1 MLARAADQLT
11 TSGAG
16 VSVRAALMRIVLDRK
31 LFVGIRVDN
40 KMRDQLEHCPPRDKL
55 YFDGS
60 DPRYLQVLRSVEDSY
75 IGKLV
80 EPGTPAVSM
89 DDLKRNILSILT
101 RIAPGRHREDA
112 VKVFA
117 VDEAA
122 LPPEPEKPEPSSYDD
137 Y

>member
-1 MLARAADQLT
+1 
-11 TSGAG
+11 
-16 VSVRAALMRIVLDRK
+16 MRIETERK
-31 LFVGIRVDN
+31 LFVGIRIDN

-60 DPRYLQVLRSVEDSY
+60 DERYLRVLRAVEDSY

-80 EPGTPAVSM
+80 DAGAAAVAM

-117 VDEAA
+117 VDEGEPPP
-122 LPPEPEKPEPSSYDD
+122 LPPSEKQDNDERGGGSY

>member
-1 MLARAADQLT
+1 
-11 TSGAG
+11 
-16 VSVRAALMRIVLDRK
+16 MRIENERK

-40 KMRDQLEHCPPRDKL
+40 KMRDQLEHCAPRDKL

-60 DPRYLQVLRSVEDSY
+60 DARYLQVIRAVEDSF
-75 IGKLV
+75 IGKTV
-80 EPGTPAVSM
+80 DAGTPAVTM

-101 RIAPGRHREDA
+101 RIAPGRHRDDA

-117 VDEAA
+117 LDDGEPPPLPNNDEQ
-122 LPPEPEKPEPSSYDD
+122 EDQGENRGSY

>member
-1 MLARAADQLT
+1 
-11 TSGAG
+11 
-16 VSVRAALMRIVLDRK
+16 MRIESERK

-60 DPRYLQVLRSVEDSY
+60 DSRYLVVLRAVEDSF

-80 EPGTPAVSM
+80 DAGTPAATM

-101 RIAPGRHREDA
+101 HIAPGRHREDA

-117 VDEAA
+117 VDEGEPPPLPEKDA
-122 LPPEPEKPEPSSYDD
+122 PPEDRD
-137 Y
+137 YY

>member
-1 MLARAADQLT
+1 
-11 TSGAG
+11 
-16 VSVRAALMRIVLDRK
+16 MRIEPERK
-31 LFVGIRVDN
+31 LFVGIRIDN
-40 KMRDQLEHCPPRDKL
+40 KMRDQLEHCPARDKL

-60 DPRYLQVLRSVEDSY
+60 DERYLKVVRAVEDSY
-75 IGKLV
+75 IGKAV
-80 EPGTPAVSM
+80 EPGAAAVSM

-117 VDEAA
+117 LDDGE
-122 LPPEPEKPEPSSYDD
+122 PPPLPEKEDDERSSY